1 MALQKWNR
9 IPETDFNDV
18 MRTNGQPTIPRRG
31 MFGTLMALLL
41 GGAIACTDSSTQ
53 VGGGETDS
61 GDETESDNID
71 HNEVGAEEGGGG
83 NSSLGDKPGLKL
95 DIAEE
100 VLKELPR
107 DEAQRAVLCKRGG
120 RDKVRQVFC
129 AANPP
134 RITSLKELQ
143 AALGLTGNGNGGVLG
158 AIAGSSGFTFTAH
171 SSSLVARFVSAANP
185 RLIMFNNQGGN
196 VALGFVRG
204 EQFAEVIAEE
214 PGTRNLKFFLV
225 KFTQACNESER
236 GCTTGDL
243 LGPAIEQ
250 NWKSV
255 TVFEDVDIENTIL
268 DCKQC
273 HQPGGEGTAKI
284 FRMQE
289 LTNPWTHFMRNNTA
303 GGRALL
309 ADFEAMHAGEEFA
322 GIPANRVRQSDPARL
337 ERFVR
342 GAGNG
347 NQPNEFPSRAIEIES
362 GIRGG
367 GSGGG
372 PNWQRLYSNFV
383 KGAAIAPPYH
393 SIKVADPQKFAQ
405 ATQSYKQFRSGNLD
419 GAELP
424 DYRNIFPDS
433 ALRDLGFMVKANLS
447 AEEILINAC
456 AQCHHS
462 KLNQNIS
469 RAKFNV
475 DLSKMSR
482 EEKNLAIERLKL
494 PDNDKLKMP
503 PVSRF
508 RQLTA
513 DEIQKLE
520 ELLRR

>member
-1 MALQKWNR
+1 MVQDGWSSRLGQITAYLVLSIGGLISCMDSSRQTGHGDV
-9 IPETDFNDV
+9 ESGESTDDPSSNQ
-18 MRTNGQPTIPRRG
+18 GG
-31 MFGTLMALLL
+31 L
-41 GGAIACTDSSTQ
+41 GGDGADATIGSL
-53 VGGGETDS
+53 GET
-61 GDETESDNID
+61 GR
-71 HNEVGAEEGGGG
+71 GA
-83 NSSLGDKPGLKL
+83 GLKS

-107 DEAQRAVLCKRGG
+107 GESQRAVLCNRGG

-129 AANPP
+129 SANPP
-134 RITSLKELQ
+134 KITSLKELQ
-143 AALGLTGNGNGGVLG
+143 DALGLTAGGNGGILG
-158 AIAGSSGFTFTAH
+158 AIAGGSGFTLTAH
-171 SSSLVARFVSAANP
+171 SSSLVAKFVSAANP
-185 RLIMFNNQGGN
+185 RLVMFNNQGGN

-204 EQFAEVIAEE
+204 EQFAEVIAQD
-214 PGTRNLKFFLV
+214 PGTRELRFFLV
-225 KFTQACNESER
+225 KFTQECNETER
-236 GCTTGDL
+236 GCTNGDL
-243 LGPAIEQ
+243 LGPAIEK

-255 TVFEDVDIENTIL
+255 TVFEDIDIENTIL

-273 HQPGGEGTAKI
+273 HQPGGEGTQKI

-309 ADFEAMHAGEEFA
+309 ADFEAMHAGEDFA
-322 GIPANRVRQSDPARL
+322 GIPAARIRQTDPARL

-342 GAGNG
+342 GAGHG

-362 GIRGG
+362 GVRRGA
-367 GSGGG
+367 SGGG
-372 PNWQRLYSNFV
+372 PNWQRLYNNFV
-383 KGAAIAPPYH
+383 KGSAIAPPYH
-393 SIKVADPQKFAQ
+393 SIKVTDPQKLAQ
-405 ATQSYKQFRSGNLD
+405 ATQAYKQFRAGNLD

-424 DYRNIFPDS
+424 DFRSIFPDE
-433 ALRDLGFMVKANLS
+433 AMRDLGFMVKANLS
-447 AEEILINAC
+447 AEEILVNAC

-462 KLNQNIS
+462 KLNQNIT

-482 EEKNLAIERLKL
+482 EEKNLAMERLRL
-494 PDNDKLKMP
+494 PDHDKLKMP

-508 RQLTA
+508 RQLTE